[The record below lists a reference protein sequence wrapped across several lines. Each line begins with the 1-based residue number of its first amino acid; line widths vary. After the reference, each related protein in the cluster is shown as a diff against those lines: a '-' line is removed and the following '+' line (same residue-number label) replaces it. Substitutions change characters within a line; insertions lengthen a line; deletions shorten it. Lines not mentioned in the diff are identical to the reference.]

1 MPWKWDCGPRS
12 ALGLISTWEGRRGS
26 LQFGREEKEIWAA
39 SSFSSFQ
46 TGKSQNKPQSY
57 TKVKQ
62 IRHLKDETSRS
73 CSFWNACVCEHH
85 WTKKCMKADWRKR
98 GQSLCKSPSHFQ
110 MSHGEGSDFEQE
122 SLQPVAY
129 EFIFDFPI
137 RTEPIRPDPKYVQGI
152 PPHPILAFNIK

>member
-73 CSFWNACVCEHH
+73 CSFWNARVCEHH
-85 WTKKCMKADWRKR
+85 WTKNVWKQIGESAANHFARALLIFKCHTERDQILSRRVYNLWLMNSFSIFRSEQNLLDLI
-98 GQSLCKSPSHFQ
+98 QN
-110 MSHGEGSDFEQE
+110 MSRVYLLTQ
-122 SLQPVAY
+122 Y
-129 EFIFDFPI
+129 
-137 RTEPIRPDPKYVQGI
+137 
-152 PPHPILAFNIK
+152 